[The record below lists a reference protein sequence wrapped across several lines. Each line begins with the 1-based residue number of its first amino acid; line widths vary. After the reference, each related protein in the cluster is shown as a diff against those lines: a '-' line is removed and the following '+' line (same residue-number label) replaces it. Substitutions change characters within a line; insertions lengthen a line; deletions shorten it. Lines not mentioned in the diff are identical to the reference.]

1 MAMELFFSRSSSSIF
16 ASSIV
21 SMWSMSLFQVRHH
34 HYVDNHNFFAE
45 MIPTGSRAVLNC
57 SYTVSPGQFMD
68 SVKWYLNTSEIYR
81 IVPSLTKDRLV
92 IMIINLT

>member
-1 MAMELFFSRSSSSIF
+1 
-16 ASSIV
+16 
-21 SMWSMSLFQVRHH
+21 MWSLSLFQVKYIPRCE
-34 HYVDNHNFFAE
+34 DNDNFLVE
-45 MIPTGSRAVLNC
+45 MIPSGSRAVLNC

-92 IMIINLT
+92 TMIINLT

>member
-1 MAMELFFSRSSSSIF
+1 
-16 ASSIV
+16 
-21 SMWSMSLFQVRHH
+21 
-34 HYVDNHNFFAE
+34 
-45 MIPTGSRAVLNC
+45 MIPSGSRAVLNC

-92 IMIINLT
+92 TMIINLT